1 MPLISIFKLSDA
13 DLMENKNVLFVYAD
27 HRKQNGS
34 PDVNHR
40 FRDLPNG
47 LPLVIKKHGG
57 LDPDSFWK
65 DNETDAFRNEFVPSL
80 EKITNVLSENHERVY
95 GVLCRESLDHDE
107 FSIDRI
113 REHSVE
119 VYKNVA
125 FTMSRFHT
133 RYSPAN
139 LRCEI
144 L

>member
-34 PDVNHR
+34 PDVNVR
-40 FRDLPNG
+40 LRALPNG
-47 LPLVIKKHGG
+47 LPLIIKKHGG
-57 LDPDSFWK
+57 IEPNSFWK
-65 DNETDAFRNEFVPSL
+65 DDEIDAFKNEFTDSL
-80 EKITNVLSENHERVY
+80 EKITSALTNNNERVY

-119 VYKNVA
+119 VFKHVA
-125 FTMSRFHT
+125 FTLSRFHT
-133 RYSPAN
+133 RYSPVE
-139 LRCEI
+139 LKEV
-144 L
+144 

>member
-34 PDVNHR
+34 PDVNDR
-40 FRDLPNG
+40 LRALPNG
-47 LPLVIKKHGG
+47 LPLIIKKHGG
-57 LDPDSFWK
+57 IEPDSFWK
-65 DNETDAFRNEFVPSL
+65 DDEIDAFKNEFTDSL
-80 EKITNVLSENHERVY
+80 EKITSALTNNNERVY

-119 VYKNVA
+119 VFKHVA
-125 FTMSRFHT
+125 FTLSRFHT
-133 RYSPAN
+133 RYSPVE
-139 LRCEI
+139 LKEV
-144 L
+144 